1 MGFPSPAGDYISRPL
16 DLNVICGVT
25 PGDSVL
31 VTTDDGYVLLSKTS
45 RPKQGDTV
53 LIQFCGSTQFARIQ
67 GSAFITA
74 DGEAIEG
81 EALDDVVIIG
91 RVTKTIICVQQDHS
105 PVI

>member
-1 MGFPSPAGDYISRPL
+1 MGFPSPAADYVARPL
-16 DLNVICGVT
+16 DLNDICGVT

-31 VTTDDGYVLLSKTS
+31 VTTENGYVLLSKT
-45 RPKQGDTV
+45 RKPMQGDTV
-53 LIQFCGSTQFARIQ
+53 LIQFCGNSQFARIQ
-67 GSAFITA
+67 GNAFITE

-91 RVTKTIICVQQDHS
+91 KVTKTILSVLQDDR